1 MPASARRNG
10 DGTALIIAADPTRR
24 GRLGRWVAHSGFA
37 PTGVESA
44 EKSAAAMRDGRF
56 DLILAEL
63 GILDSEGLELF
74 EGLDASPA
82 PLTGECAEPLR
93 EGAPWP
99 ALARFGRLVGRS
111 AAMQRVYDEILL
123 VATTDATVFLIGES
137 GTGKEI
143 AAESVHALSERRAK
157 AFLPVNCGALSP
169 GLVESELFGHERG
182 SFTGA
187 DRRRAGLFERAEGG
201 TLFLD
206 EITEMPLE
214 LQVKLLRILESGRL
228 CRVGGDRL
236 IDVDVRVIAATNR
249 DPEEAVAQGRLRA
262 DLYYRLMVFPVAL
275 PPLRRRPGDI
285 EAIAEH
291 YLERLN
297 RGAGTDK
304 GFSESARSKL
314 LRHVW
319 PGNARE
325 LRNAVNR
332 AFILASE
339 EITSECLPLRPLGWS
354 ARDGGRDGETLGIEV
369 GMSVAE
375 AERRLVLATLERAG
389 GNKKRAAEILGIS
402 VKTVYSRLSV
412 CRAGERGEGREDCRF
427 ASS

>member
-1 MPASARRNG
+1 MTAAMPAVTRERR
-10 DGTALIIAADPTRR
+10 DGSALIIVADLTRR
-24 GRLGRWVAHSGFA
+24 ARLGRWVAQSGFA

-44 EKSAAAMRDGRF
+44 EKSTAAMREGRF

-63 GILDSEGLELF
+63 GVLDSEGLEVF
-74 EGLDASPA
+74 EDLDARAA
-82 PLTGECAEPLR
+82 PVTAECTEPLG
-93 EGAPWP
+93 EGARWP
-99 ALARFGRLVGRS
+99 ALSRFGRLVGRS
-111 AAMQRVYDEILL
+111 VAMQRLYHEILR
-123 VATTDATVFLIGES
+123 VAGTDATVFLTGES

-143 AAESVHALSERRAK
+143 AAELIHALSGRRAK

-214 LQVKLLRILESGRL
+214 LQVKLLRVLESGRV
-228 CRVGGDRL
+228 CRVGGDRQV
-236 IDVDVRVIAATNR
+236 DMDVRVLAATNR
-249 DPEEAVAQGRLRA
+249 DPEEAVAQGQLRA

-275 PPLRRRPGDI
+275 PPLRRRPDDI
-285 EAIAEH
+285 EAIADH

-297 RGAGTDK
+297 RGAGTEK
-304 GFSESARSKL
+304 TFSEAARAKL
-314 LRHVW
+314 LHHAW

-325 LRNAVNR
+325 LRNAIHR
-332 AFILASE
+332 AFILAPE
-339 EITSECLPLRPLGWS
+339 EITSECLPVRCRGPKAS
-354 ARDGGRDGETLGIEV
+354 DAGGNGRTLGIEV
-369 GMSVAE
+369 GMTVAE
-375 AERRLVLATLERAG
+375 AERRLLLATLERAG

-402 VKTVYSRLSV
+402 VKTVYCRLSV
-412 CRAGERGEGREDCRF
+412 YEAGETGEGRR
-427 ASS
+427 SR

>member
-1 MPASARRNG
+1 MPSAMRERR
-10 DGTALIIAADPTRR
+10 DGSALIVAADPRR
-24 GRLGRWVAHSGFA
+24 RAQLGRWVAQSGFG

-44 EKSAAAMRDGRF
+44 EKSRAALRDGRF
-56 DLILAEL
+56 DLVLAEL
-63 GILDSEGLELF
+63 AVLDAEGLELF
-74 EGLDASPA
+74 EDLDASA
-82 PLTGECAEPLR
+82 AAVTGECAEPLDGESR
-93 EGAPWP
+93 WP

-111 AAMQRVYDEILL
+111 AAMQRVYHELL
-123 VATTDATVFLIGES
+123 RVASTDATVFLIGES

-143 AAESVHALSERRAK
+143 AAEAIHALSGRRAK

-187 DRRRAGLFERAEGG
+187 DRRRVGLFERAEGG

-214 LQVKLLRILESGRL
+214 LQVKLLRVLESGRL
-228 CRVGGDRL
+228 CRVGGDRV

-249 DPEEAVAQGRLRA
+249 DPEEAVAQGCLRA

-275 PPLRRRPGDI
+275 PPLRRRPDDI
-285 EAIAEH
+285 EAIADH

-304 GFSESARSKL
+304 SLSEAARAKL
-314 LRHVW
+314 LHHAW

-325 LRNAVNR
+325 LRNAIHR
-332 AFILASE
+332 AFILGPEA
-339 EITSECLPLRPLGWS
+339 ITSESLPLRPLG
-354 ARDGGRDGETLGIEV
+354 RGGGDGADGKTLGIEV
-369 GMSVAE
+369 GMTVAE
-375 AERRLVLATLERAG
+375 AERRLLLATLERAG

-412 CRAGERGEGREDCRF
+412 YQAGETGEGRR
-427 ASS
+427 SS